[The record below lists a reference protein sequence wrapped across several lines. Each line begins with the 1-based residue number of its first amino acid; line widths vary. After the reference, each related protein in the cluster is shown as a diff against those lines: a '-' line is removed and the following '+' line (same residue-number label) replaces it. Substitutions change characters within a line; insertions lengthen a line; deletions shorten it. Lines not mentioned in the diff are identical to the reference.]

1 MRRCTLLAT
10 ILMVVASCDKAKSL
24 GAGEGSAEAA
34 TPAASSLDL
43 SEHPDILFQVF
54 GERDDPRMIPVA
66 ALQRGSIKQIELSED
81 GWRAF
86 DSLYTRSGASYS
98 LYRDGQKVG
107 SVQVRQGMWEKAD
120 EPLYSLPN
128 CRRLTPLASVGVQT
142 TADLGFT
149 IELMASSAE
158 LGSAAAKPPVNDPAL
173 VQAARSVAYTV
184 GADASIQKSQLEPLN
199 FRSVAIRTGATA
211 EPTLIASFINEQADA
226 DAGSSRVVHVFALAD
241 KNAAGAYAPS
251 FSHAANGP
259 ASTAEYRRYVDH
271 LDMTGD
277 GVDEIAL
284 EGWKSGGDTFLTIL
298 GYQDGQWGEVYRGRP
313 SWCLDVRDS
322 R

>member
-10 ILMVVASCDKAKSL
+10 ILMVSASCDKAKSL
-24 GAGEGSAEAA
+24 GGGEGSTEAA
-34 TPAASSLDL
+34 TPAAPSLDL
-43 SEHPDILFQVF
+43 SERPDILFQVF

-66 ALQRGSIKQIELSED
+66 ALQNGSIRQIELSEN

-98 LYRDGQKVG
+98 LYRDGQNVG
-107 SVQVRQGMWEKAD
+107 TVLVRQGMWEKPE

-142 TADLGFT
+142 TADVGFT
-149 IELMASSAE
+149 LELMASSAQ
-158 LGSAAAKPPVNDPAL
+158 LGSAAKPPVNSAAL
-173 VQAARSVAYTV
+173 VAAARSVAYTV
-184 GADASIQKSQLEPLN
+184 GADASIQKSQLDPLD
-199 FRSVAIRTGATA
+199 FRSVAIHTGATS
-211 EPTLIASFINEQADA
+211 EPTLISAFIDRQADA
-226 DAGSSRVVHVFALAD
+226 DAGSTRAVHVFAVAD
-241 KNAAGAYAPS
+241 KNPAGYAPT

-277 GVDEIAL
+277 GVDEIIL

-298 GYQDGQWGEVYRGRP
+298 GFSDGQWSEVYRGRP
-313 SWCLDVRDS
+313 SWCLDVRAS